1 MPKKLR
7 ILLVHD
13 QEEPWNGL
21 TPLLEWQGITTFR
34 ARNCAEA
41 ECALGSPESHLLV
54 LTEPI
59 LPDGTW
65 AEILALAGRMPS
77 PVPVVVVSRYV
88 DVDLYLDV
96 LEKGAWD
103 FIVPPFNAADLAYVV
118 NGAILSAPQAL
129 PVKAMDETHAENYV
143 C

>member
-7 ILLVHD
+7 ILLVHH
-13 QEEPWNGL
+13 QEEPWDGL

-41 ECALGSPESHLLV
+41 ERALGSSESHLLV
-54 LTEPI
+54 LTEPV

-65 AEILALAGRMPS
+65 AEILALARRMPS
-77 PVPVVVVSRYV
+77 PVPVVVVSRYM

-103 FIVPPFNAADLAYVV
+103 FIVPPFHAADLAYVV
-118 NGAILSAPQAL
+118 NGAILSIPQARL
-129 PVKAMDETHAENYV
+129 VSPVDETDAENYI

>member
-1 MPKKLR
+1 MGTSFR
-7 ILLVHD
+7 ALLVHND
-13 QEEPWNGL
+13 EEPWTGL
-21 TPLLEWQGITTFR
+21 RPLLECQGIETSR
-34 ARNCAEA
+34 VRSCAEA
-41 ECALGSPESHLLV
+41 ELVLQSAEPHLLV
-54 LTEPI
+54 LTEPV

-65 AEILALAGRMPS
+65 AEILDLAGRTPS

-103 FIVPPFNAADLAYVV
+103 FIVPPFYASDLAYVV
-118 NGAILSAPQAL
+118 NGAILSAPQAIA
-129 PVKAMDETHAENYV
+129 VSKMIEIHAAHYV

>member
-7 ILLVHD
+7 ILLVHH
-13 QEEPWNGL
+13 QEEPWDGL

-41 ECALGSPESHLLV
+41 ERALGSSESHLLV
-54 LTEPI
+54 LTEPV

-65 AEILALAGRMPS
+65 AEILALARRMPS
-77 PVPVVVVSRYV
+77 PVPVVVVSRYM

-103 FIVPPFNAADLAYVV
+103 FYRASLPRRRPGVRGEWRDPEYSPIQTGQPGGR
-118 NGAILSAPQAL
+118 NG
-129 PVKAMDETHAENYV
+129 